1 MSKWA
6 KRIWLNEGKDL
17 TAFVVVNTELFQDER
32 YVTGDIKIGDCNRM
46 IGLDFNSTTP
56 KEREAALTKLYLL
69 QNIIQEFRQRLEKYH
84 EKADK

>member
-6 KRIWLNEGKDL
+6 KRIWLNDRKDL
-17 TAFVVVNTELFQDER
+17 PAFVVATVELFLDER
-32 YVTGDIKIGDCNRM
+32 YITGDLKIGDCSRM

-56 KEREAALTKLYLL
+56 KEREVAIAKLDRLRVIL
-69 QNIIQEFRQRLEKYH
+69 DDFRAKLVQCH